1 MNRFITSFFIIVFL
15 LSGCS
20 TSGNQNLK
28 NETPQSL
35 QSKIIKNKTTKTELL
50 TNLGEPDTR
59 TTLDDGN
66 EQWRYFMY
74 NNQFNAS
81 TFIPVVGLLTGGSQT
96 QSKTLEIDF
105 NGETVSK
112 WTFSLTITTPK
123 LAFLINCFGQENEN
137 ILNSHSYPY
146 FSSNRM

>member
-1 MNRFITSFFIIVFL
+1 MNRFITSSFFIIVFL

-50 TNLGEPDTR
+50 SKLGEPDTR

-66 EQWRYFMY
+66 EQWKYFMS
-74 NNQFNAS
+74 NNQFSAT
-81 TFIPVVGLLTGGSQT
+81 TFNPVVGLFTGGSQT

-105 NGETVSK
+105 KGETVSK
-112 WTFSLTITTPK
+112 WTFSSDNNNTKT
-123 LAFLINCFGQENEN
+123 G
-137 ILNSHSYPY
+137 ILN
-146 FSSNRM
+146 

>member
-1 MNRFITSFFIIVFL
+1 MRELMNRFMISVFFISSL
-15 LSGCS
+15 LISGCS

-50 TNLGEPDTR
+50 TKLGEPDTR

-74 NNQFNAS
+74 NNQFNET
-81 TFIPVVGLLTGGSQT
+81 TFIPVVGLFTGGSQT

-105 NGETVSK
+105 KGEVVNK
-112 WTFSLTITTPK
+112 WTFSTDNNNTKTGV
-123 LAFLINCFGQENEN
+123 IN
-137 ILNSHSYPY
+137 
-146 FSSNRM
+146 

>member
-1 MNRFITSFFIIVFL
+1 MNRFITSSFFIIVFL

-50 TNLGEPDTR
+50 TKLGEPDTR

-112 WTFSLTITTPK
+112 WTFSTDNNNTK
-123 LAFLINCFGQENEN
+123 SG
-137 ILNSHSYPY
+137 ILN
-146 FSSNRM
+146 

>member
-1 MNRFITSFFIIVFL
+1 MNRFITSSFFIIVFL

-50 TNLGEPDTR
+50 TKLGEPDTR

-66 EQWRYFMY
+66 EQWKYFMS
-74 NNQFNAS
+74 NNQFNAT
-81 TFIPVVGLLTGGSQT
+81 TFIPVVGLFTG
-96 QSKTLEIDF
+96 DF
-105 NGETVSK
+105 KGETVSK
-112 WTFSLTITTPK
+112 WTFSSDNNNTKT
-123 LAFLINCFGQENEN
+123 G
-137 ILNSHSYPY
+137 ILN
-146 FSSNRM
+146 

>member
-1 MNRFITSFFIIVFL
+1 MNRFIKSSLFIIVFL

-50 TNLGEPDTR
+50 TKLGEPDTR

-74 NNQFNAS
+74 NNQFNAT
-81 TFIPVVGLLTGGSQT
+81 TFIPVVGLFTGGSQT
-96 QSKTLEIDF
+96 QSKTIEIDF
-105 NGETVSK
+105 KGEIVNK
-112 WTFSLTITTPK
+112 W
-123 LAFLINCFGQENEN
+123 
-137 ILNSHSYPY
+137 
-146 FSSNRM
+146 

>member
-1 MNRFITSFFIIVFL
+1 MNRFIKSSFFIIVFL

-28 NETPQSL
+28 NVTPQSL

-50 TNLGEPDTR
+50 TKLGEPDTR

-81 TFIPVVGLLTGGSQT
+81 TFIPIVGLLTGGSQT

-112 WTFSLTITTPK
+112 WTFSTDNNNTK
-123 LAFLINCFGQENEN
+123 SG
-137 ILNSHSYPY
+137 ILQ
-146 FSSNRM
+146 

>member
-1 MNRFITSFFIIVFL
+1 MNRFITSSFFIIVFL

-50 TNLGEPDTR
+50 TKLGEPDTR

-66 EQWRYFMY
+66 EQWKYFMS
-74 NNQFNAS
+74 NNQFNA
-81 TFIPVVGLLTGGSQT
+81 TT

-105 NGETVSK
+105 KGETVSK
-112 WTFSLTITTPK
+112 WTFSSDNNNTKT
-123 LAFLINCFGQENEN
+123 G
-137 ILNSHSYPY
+137 ILN
-146 FSSNRM
+146 

>member
-1 MNRFITSFFIIVFL
+1 MNRFIKSSFFIIVFL

-50 TNLGEPDTR
+50 TKLGEPDTR

-96 QSKTLEIDF
+96 QSRTLEIDF

-112 WTFSLTITTPK
+112 WTFSTDNYNTK
-123 LAFLINCFGQENEN
+123 SG
-137 ILNSHSYPY
+137 ILQ
-146 FSSNRM
+146 

>member
-1 MNRFITSFFIIVFL
+1 MNKIIVTSFFIAIFSI
-15 LSGCS
+15 SGCS

-50 TNLGEPDTR
+50 TKLGEPDTR

-74 NNQFNAS
+74 NNQFNAR
-81 TFIPVVGLLTGGSQT
+81 TFIPVVGLFTGGSQT

-105 NGETVSK
+105 KGEIVSK
-112 WTFSLTITTPK
+112 WTFSTDDNNTKT
-123 LAFLINCFGQENEN
+123 GV
-137 ILNSHSYPY
+137 LN
-146 FSSNRM
+146 

>member
-1 MNRFITSFFIIVFL
+1 MNRFITSSFFIIVFL

-35 QSKIIKNKTTKTELL
+35 QSKIIRNKTTKTELL
-50 TNLGEPDTR
+50 TKLGEPDTR
-59 TTLDDGN
+59 TTLDSGN

-105 NGETVSK
+105 KGEIVSK
-112 WTFSLTITTPK
+112 WTFST
-123 LAFLINCFGQENEN
+123 ENN
-137 ILNSHSYPY
+137 NTKSGILN
-146 FSSNRM
+146 

>member
-1 MNRFITSFFIIVFL
+1 MTSSFFIIVVL

-35 QSKIIKNKTTKTELL
+35 QSKIIKNKTTKTELIAK
-50 TNLGEPDTR
+50 LGEPDTK

-81 TFIPVVGLLTGGSQT
+81 TFIPVVGLLTGGSQI
-96 QSKTLEIDF
+96 QSKTLEIEF
-105 NGETVSK
+105 KGEIVSK
-112 WTFSLTITTPK
+112 WTFSS
-123 LAFLINCFGQENEN
+123 ENN
-137 ILNSHSYPY
+137 NTKTGILQ
-146 FSSNRM
+146 

>member
-1 MNRFITSFFIIVFL
+1 MNRFITSSFFIIVFL

-28 NETPQSL
+28 SETPQSL
-35 QSKIIKNKTTKTELL
+35 QSKIIKNKTTKAGLL
-50 TNLGEPDTR
+50 AQLGEPDTR

-96 QSKTLEIDF
+96 QSRTLEIYF
-105 NGETVSK
+105 NGETVGK
-112 WTFSLTITTPK
+112 WTFSTDNNNTK
-123 LAFLINCFGQENEN
+123 SG
-137 ILNSHSYPY
+137 ILQ
-146 FSSNRM
+146 

>member
-1 MNRFITSFFIIVFL
+1 
-15 LSGCS
+15 GCS
-20 TSGNQNLK
+20 TSENQNLK
-28 NETPQSL
+28 KDTPQSL

-50 TNLGEPDTR
+50 TMLGEPDTR
-59 TTLDDGN
+59 TTLDSGN

-105 NGETVSK
+105 KGEIVSK
-112 WTFSLTITTPK
+112 WTFSTDNNNTK
-123 LAFLINCFGQENEN
+123 SG
-137 ILNSHSYPY
+137 ILQ
-146 FSSNRM
+146 

>member
-1 MNRFITSFFIIVFL
+1 MNKFIVTSFFIAIFL
-15 LSGCS
+15 ISGCS

-50 TNLGEPDTR
+50 TKLGEPDTK

-66 EQWRYFMY
+66 EQWKYFIS
-74 NNQFNAS
+74 NNQFSAT
-81 TFIPVVGLLTGGSQT
+81 TFIPVVGLFTGGSQT

-105 NGETVSK
+105 KGETVSK
-112 WTFSLTITTPK
+112 WTFSSDNNHTKT
-123 LAFLINCFGQENEN
+123 G
-137 ILNSHSYPY
+137 ILN
-146 FSSNRM
+146 

>member
-1 MNRFITSFFIIVFL
+1 MNRFITSSFFIIVFL

-50 TNLGEPDTR
+50 TKLGEPNIR

-96 QSKTLEIDF
+96 QSKTLEIVF
-105 NGETVSK
+105 KGEIVSK
-112 WTFSLTITTPK
+112 WTFSTDNNNTK
-123 LAFLINCFGQENEN
+123 SG
-137 ILNSHSYPY
+137 ILN
-146 FSSNRM
+146 

>member
-1 MNRFITSFFIIVFL
+1 MNRFITSSFFIIVFL

-20 TSGNQNLK
+20 TSRNQNLK

-50 TNLGEPDTR
+50 SKLGEPDTR

-66 EQWRYFMY
+66 EQWKYFMT
-74 NNQFNAS
+74 NNQFSAT
-81 TFIPVVGLLTGGSQT
+81 TFIPVVGLFTGGSQT

-105 NGETVSK
+105 KGETVSK
-112 WTFSLTITTPK
+112 WTFSSDNNNTKT
-123 LAFLINCFGQENEN
+123 G
-137 ILNSHSYPY
+137 ILN
-146 FSSNRM
+146 